1 MKCWKLVKEP
11 CLFLLKMTTGILS
24 IFHGPRIESSFNVMG
39 SIIDKKAGRINLET
53 YSAIQGIKYVLKAR
67 HPLEQNWCVKEFHR
81 EIRHYMPINPTL
93 TRNMRSSFYLF
104 NVNRKQTK
112 RNQSSDDRNL
122 I

>member
-1 MKCWKLVKEP
+1 MKEP
-11 CLFLLKMTTGILS
+11 CLFLLQMTTGILS

-67 HPLEQNWCVKEFHR
+67 TEGPLEQNWCVKEFHR